1 MDSSGFS
8 ARLGALIG
16 QARGRAVKS
25 GRRALVTLSARI
37 PRRDPLAALEACY
50 RSLSSEMQLADH
62 VALGMAYWARP
73 SQGFAIAAIGAA
85 AVLSPTTASDRFAA
99 VDDEWRLLLS
109 DALIESESQDLP
121 AVGPTLIGGF
131 SFDPDGP
138 RSKRWMDFPSAHMIV
153 PQLHLT
159 MIGGESWLTVSTL
172 VDEHGKA
179 NLSSDELAKLRASF
193 LTADLSRTHNEGSVF
208 ELHSDLPEDLWKG
221 VVAEAVQAIRSD
233 ELRKVVLA
241 RSVHGLT
248 SKPANPFAI
257 LRELSSA
264 HRDALVYGYWRGD
277 KIFAGASPERL
288 VSLEG
293 NTVSASS
300 LAGTVKR
307 GTTPEEDETLALELQ
322 ASSKDLGEHSAV
334 RDMLHEIL
342 SEVGDDVSSPE
353 TPEILTLSNVHHLH
367 TEVRAR
373 LRNGYSLLD
382 VVSRIHPSPA
392 VGGSPRDEAL
402 DFIRENENLDRGWYA
417 APIGWIDRNGGEF
430 AVALRSGIIDG
441 SSFALYAGCGIVADS
456 NPAQELAE
464 STLKLDPMRSAIS
477 ASFEVEE
484 RELLTVAE
492 RSE

>member
-1 MDSSGFS
+1 
-8 ARLGALIG
+8 
-16 QARGRAVKS
+16 
-25 GRRALVTLSARI
+25 
-37 PRRDPLAALEACY
+37 
-50 RSLSSEMQLADH
+50 MQLADH

-85 AVLSPTTASDRFAA
+85 AVLSPTATNDRFAA

-121 AVGPTLIGGF
+121 AVGPTVIGGF

-138 RSKRWMDFPSAHMIV
+138 RSTRWMDFPSAHLIV

-159 MIGGESWLTVSTL
+159 MIGGESWLTVATV
-172 VDEHGKA
+172 VDEHGKPNRSSEELA
-179 NLSSDELAKLRASF
+179 NLRGSF
-193 LTADLSRTHNEGSVF
+193 LSTDLSRTHDEGSVI
-208 ELHSDLPEDLWKG
+208 ELNSDLPEDQWKG
-221 VVAEAVQAIRSD
+221 LVAEAVQTIRSD

-241 RSVHGLT
+241 RSVQGLT
-248 SKPANPFAI
+248 SQPANPFAV
-257 LRELSSA
+257 LRQLSLS
-264 HRDALVYGYWRGD
+264 HRDALIYGYGRGE
-277 KIFAGASPERL
+277 KVFAGASPERL

-307 GTTPEEDETLALELQ
+307 GTNPEEDETLAFELQ
-322 ASSKDLGEHSAV
+322 ASSKDLGEHAAV

-353 TPEILTLSNVHHLH
+353 TPGILTLSNVHHLH
-367 TEVRAR
+367 TEVTAN

-392 VGGSPRDEAL
+392 VGGSPRQKAL

-417 APIGWIDRNGGEF
+417 GPVGWMDRNGGEF

-441 SSFALYAGCGIVADS
+441 PSFALYAGCGIVADS

-464 STLKLDPMRSAIS
+464 STLKLDPMLSAIS
-477 ASFEVEE
+477 ASLEVEE
-484 RELLTVAE
+484 RELMSVSE